1 MKLEN
6 RIALVTG
13 AGSGIGKEIALAL
26 VREGAKV
33 AVNDIDEPGMG
44 STLEEIERLGGEGF
58 GVRADVASSQ
68 EVKEMFSRVVDRFGT
83 LDILVNNAG
92 IIKLIDKAKENI
104 AKSLMLLASGAPR
117 DISLEVTKNLSDE
130 DWQRMVDVHLYG
142 TFYCT
147 REALNIM
154 EDKGYGKIV
163 NIASICGMSG
173 SCAAS
178 PDYSA
183 AKGGIIA
190 FTRSV
195 AREVIGRGVYVNAI
209 APGFIETPG
218 LMEALNP
225 EAVATVILRTPLGRM
240 GTPAD
245 VAAVAVYLASEES
258 NFMVG
263 GVVSPNGGMVLHG

>member
-1 MKLEN
+1 MKMEN
-6 RIALVTG
+6 RVALVTG
-13 AGSGIGKEIALAL
+13 AGSGIGKEIAMAF

-33 AVNDIDEPGMG
+33 AVNDIDEAGIG
-44 STLEEIERLGGEGF
+44 GTLEEIGRLGGESF
-58 GVRADVASSQ
+58 GVRADVASSR
-68 EVKEMFSRVVDRFGT
+68 EVKDMFARVVDRFGT

-92 IIKLIDKAKENI
+92 IIKVIDKAKENI
-104 AKSLMLLASGAPR
+104 AKSLMLMAAGAPR
-117 DISLEVTKNLSDE
+117 DISLEVTKNLSDD

-173 SCAAS
+173 ACAAS

-218 LMEALNP
+218 LMEALSP

-263 GVVSPNGGMVLHG
+263 GVVSPNGAMVLHG

>member
-1 MKLEN
+1 MKLEK

-13 AGSGIGKEIALAL
+13 AGSGIGKEIAIALAK
-26 VREGAKV
+26 EGAKV
-33 AVNDIDEPGMG
+33 AVNDIDEAGIEA
-44 STLEEIERLGGEGF
+44 TIQEIKSLGGEGF

-68 EVKEMFSRVVDRFGT
+68 EVKAMFSRVVDRFGT

-92 IIKLIDKAKENI
+92 IIKLIDEAKENV
-104 AKSLMLLASGAPR
+104 AKYLMLLASGAPI

-173 SCAAS
+173 SCATS

-183 AKGGIIA
+183 AKGGILA

-225 EAVATVILRTPLGRM
+225 EAITTVILRTPLGRM
-240 GTPAD
+240 GTTEEIAT
-245 VAAVAVYLASEES
+245 VAVYLASEES

>member
-1 MKLEN
+1 MRLEN

-26 VREGAKV
+26 ATEGAKV
-33 AVNDIDEPGMG
+33 AVNDIDEAAMA
-44 STLEEIERLGGEGF
+44 STCQEVEKLGVTSL
-58 GVRADVASSQ
+58 GVKADVASSQ

-92 IIKLIDKAKENI
+92 IIRVIDKAKENI
-104 AKSLMLLASGAPR
+104 AKALMLLASQAPR
-117 DISLEVTKNLSDE
+117 DISMEVTKNLSDE
-130 DWQRMVDVHLYG
+130 DWQRMVDIHLYG

-173 SCAAS
+173 NCAVS

-183 AKGGIIA
+183 AKGGILA

-195 AREVIGRGVYVNAI
+195 AREVIGSGVYVNAI

-218 LMEALNP
+218 LMAELSP

-240 GTPAD
+240 GTSAD